1 MKQLFVTLA
10 VVAAAVNALGI
21 RKGLSHANVFG
32 DGPEHEQKIKD
43 YIYREGRG
51 AADPAPGE
59 FTFSVPIDHFDGN
72 ASGPVFDMRYIVDWT
87 FYKPETGPILFYA
100 GNEGNVWTFYN
111 NSGFVTKTLA
121 EKYGALVVFAEHR
134 YYGTSLPYGADS
146 FKPGNVNKLT
156 VQNVMADY
164 VRLIDFIRNNA
175 TSPELKYKA
184 TVLFGGSY
192 GGMLATW
199 LRLKYPQHFQGAIA
213 SSAPILWFKNKT
225 NPNAYT
231 IKASQT
237 ILEVGGQECYDLT
250 SFGFFDLANMVYDTT
265 YWPKIKEIFALC
277 DDPKSSSDIETLVG
291 LLSDSLGTMSMVN
304 YPYATDFVNPLPAW
318 PVNASCVAAK
328 AIPTPP
334 SQSGDVP
341 NLSAYNF
348 THIEALQR
356 AANVFYNNSG
366 QLQCLDLTKAA
377 SSGLDG
383 SGWEAQTC
391 ADLPMPQGDDPA
403 QSCFT
408 WANWYEQGHTDFCK
422 QKYGLTPKYDWALEY
437 FGGMDPARDFREAT
451 NIVWANG
458 KLDPWSMGGITTNI
472 TAGTVALVI
481 DQAAH
486 HLDLRAPNDADPES
500 VTAARLVEE
509 AHFKKWV
516 EEFQNQVIA

>member
-1 MKQLFVTLA
+1 MKHLFVTLA
-10 VVAAAVNALGI
+10 VIAATVSALGV
-21 RKGLSHANVFG
+21 RKGLSFAKVFG
-32 DGPEHEQKIKD
+32 DGDAHEQRIKD
-43 YIYREGRG
+43 YVYREGRV
-51 AADPAPGE
+51 AADPAPVE
-59 FTFSVPIDHFDGN
+59 ATFSVPIDHTDGQG
-72 ASGPVFDMRYIVDWT
+72 SSSPKFDMRYIVDWT
-87 FYKPETGPILFYA
+87 FYKKESGPILFYA

-134 YYGTSLPYGADS
+134 YYGKSLPFGDFSFGA
-146 FKPGNVNKLT
+146 GNVSHLT
-156 VQNVMADY
+156 VPNVMADY
-164 VRLIDFIRNNA
+164 VQLIDHIRNNA

-184 TVLFGGSY
+184 TILFGGSY

-213 SSAPILWFKNKT
+213 SSAPILWFKGKT
-225 NPNAYT
+225 NPNSYT

-237 ILEVGGQECYDLT
+237 IREVGGQECYDLT
-250 SFGFFDLANMVYDTT
+250 SYGFFDLANMVYDTT
-265 YWPKIKEIFALC
+265 YWANIKEIFHLC
-277 DDPKSSSDIETLVG
+277 NDLSKPSDVETLIG

-304 YPYATDFVNPLPAW
+304 YPYATNFVNPLPAW
-318 PVNASCVAAK
+318 PVAASCVAAK
-328 AIPTPP
+328 TKPP
-334 SQSGDVP
+334 SSASDVP
-341 NLSAYNF
+341 NASVYNF

-366 QLQCLDLTKAA
+366 QLQCLDLTAAA

-408 WANWYEQGHTDFCK
+408 WENWYEQGHTDHCK
-422 QKYGLTPKYDWALEY
+422 TKYGLTPNYDWALDY
-437 FGGMDPARDFREAT
+437 FGGMDPARDFKEAT

-458 KLDPWSMGGITTNI
+458 KLDPWSMGGVTTNI
-472 TAGTVALVI
+472 TSDTVALLI

-486 HLDLRAPNDADPES
+486 HLDLRTPNDADPPS

-509 AHFKKWV
+509 AHVKKWV
-516 EEFQNQVIA
+516 EEFQNQVIS